1 MYHLMHSIHSS
12 DDLVNFETPERL
24 QLRHDRRS
32 ATRPRFLEGW
42 QKTTPADVPATRN
55 RRVDVW
61 IARTAALLEARSCLR
76 VLTESDWDSL
86 HRLRDPANRY
96 SATAAK
102 VLLRIGLS
110 RALNQAM
117 PRSHWQFGKTENGK
131 PIVTN
136 ATTASFSVSH
146 VEEMVAI
153 AVSAHVNVG
162 IDIESADQHVSDA
175 VISSFCHDEEYRSVS
190 DLPTSRKTREFI
202 RLWTLKEAYSKL
214 AGLGHALDFKT
225 IKFLIDP
232 IDLQCK
238 GDRQDPALSAQ
249 FESFWLTANKTLLH
263 GAIAF
268 DRPMQQAISTE
279 IKIISFAGPHREG
292 QWSIAPSIC

>member
-1 MYHLMHSIHSS
+1 M
-12 DDLVNFETPERL
+12 NFENPGRL

-32 ATRPRFLEGW
+32 ATRPRFFEGW
-42 QKTTPADVPATRN
+42 QKTTPPDISATHN

-61 IARTAALLEARSCLR
+61 IARTAALLEARSCLQ

-86 HRLRDPANRY
+86 RRLQDPANRY

-117 PRSHWQFGKTENGK
+117 PRSHWEFGKMENGK
-131 PIVTN
+131 PVVTN
-136 ATTASFSVSH
+136 ATTVSFSVSH
-146 VEEMVAI
+146 LEEMVAI

-175 VISSFCHDEEYRSVS
+175 VISSFCHDEEYSSIS
-190 DLPTSRKTREFI
+190 DLPTSRRTREFI

-214 AGLGHALDFKT
+214 AGLGHALDFRT

-232 IDLQCK
+232 IDLQFK

-249 FESFWLTANKTLLH
+249 FESFWLTANNTLFH

-268 DRPMQQAISTE
+268 DHPMQQATSTE
-279 IKIISFAGPHREG
+279 IKIISLAGLRREE